1 MSTSVEALYKQAQ
14 HLTSEERREL
24 ARKLATP
31 VTRGKTPGKVERLFG
46 SYSSGDPCSADN
58 DRIDADLAHEYGSD
72 HETDN

>member
-31 VTRGKTPGKVERLFG
+31 VTRGNIPGKVEQLFG
-46 SYSSGDPCSADN
+46 SYSSGDPHSADN